1 VIGAIVK
8 GIMLVGISLVL
19 GVLLPTLIITVT
31 FASLRML
38 AGGYHMDTYGK
49 CIFVSLG
56 LFIVSSLVA
65 NYTYAN
71 WQGVHIILLILVT
84 FILGLYV
91 LIRYAPKDTPNKPIT
106 SPDEIRKFKRLS
118 IMYLFVW
125 GAVVSGLAFLALY
138 LYVLSL
144 CFGILLELFAISPTG
159 HKFFDAVKKGMSIKN
174 S

>member
-1 VIGAIVK
+1 MRFIQKWSYGCAKKLALILNENHQKKSVYYYGFQIVIGAIVK

-125 GAVVSGLAFLALY
+125 GAVVSGLAF
-138 LYVLSL
+138 
-144 CFGILLELFAISPTG
+144 
-159 HKFFDAVKKGMSIKN
+159 
-174 S
+174 